1 MFLIFGWSINNN
13 KLINLF
19 QNIQYISRAFLIIIK
34 FINFLSFY
42 YSLFINGQFIMQ
54 IIKLVFSENWNNE

>member
-1 MFLIFGWSINNN
+1 MFLIFGWSINN

-19 QNIQYISRAFLIIIK
+19 QNIQYISHAFLIIIK

-54 IIKLVFSENWNNE
+54 IIKLIFSEDWNNE

>member
-1 MFLIFGWSINNN
+1 MFLIFGWSINN

-19 QNIQYISRAFLIIIK
+19 QNIQYISHAFLIIIK

-54 IIKLVFSENWNNE
+54 IIKLVFSEDWNNE

>member
-1 MFLIFGWSINNN
+1 MFLIFGWSINN

>member
-1 MFLIFGWSINNN
+1 MFLIFGWSINN

-54 IIKLVFSENWNNE
+54 IIKLVFSEDWNNE

>member
-34 FINFLSFY
+34 FINFFSFY

-54 IIKLVFSENWNNE
+54 IIKLVFSEDWNNE

>member
-54 IIKLVFSENWNNE
+54 IIKLVFSEDWNNE